1 LLVRSLW
8 CNGQILLDT
17 QIMPPSPPPPSFP
30 SISLIPVSGTGTTTA
45 TILTRSI
52 FREGCKAVAAGM
64 NPTDVRRGIEM
75 SVKAVVEELTKMAVK
90 VEGTEKIAQV
100 ATISANGEAD
110 VGNLLAEAME
120 KVTKDGVIT
129 IREAAPLEQMSCL
142 VPWKHVPFADR
153 HHAILYLL
161 LLGLCLPTIRSW
173 LSDVELSDVGRN
185 ACRTSST
192 CAGSREGRKGGEGM

>member
-1 LLVRSLW
+1 
-8 CNGQILLDT
+8 
-17 QIMPPSPPPPSFP
+17 
-30 SISLIPVSGTGTTTA
+30 
-45 TILTRSI
+45 
-52 FREGCKAVAAGM
+52 M

-129 IREAAPLEQMSCL
+129 IRETAPQEHMSCST
-142 VPWKHVPFADR
+142 VEA
-153 HHAILYLL
+153 
-161 LLGLCLPTIRSW
+161 CN
-173 LSDVELSDVGRN
+173 LS
-185 ACRTSST
+185 
-192 CAGSREGRKGGEGM
+192 GSPSRDS